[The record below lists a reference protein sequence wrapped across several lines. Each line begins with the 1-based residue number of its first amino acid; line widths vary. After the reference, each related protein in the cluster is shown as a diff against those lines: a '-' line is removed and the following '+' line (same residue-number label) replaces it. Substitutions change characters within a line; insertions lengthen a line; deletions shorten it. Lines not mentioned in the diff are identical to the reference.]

1 MKKWIVLVVV
11 SLLALATYTVAGP
24 YLTVRA
30 IRSAVQARDSDA
42 LARQVDFP
50 ALRTSIKAQLSDRLV
65 RNAGADMQANPFG
78 AFGLSI
84 ATGMLDGVV
93 NAMVTPVGL
102 DAIMEGRKVWENVD
116 RDLSP
121 PASSAS
127 APPVE
132 PLHGAVGRYES
143 LSRFTA
149 TIRQRNGQPVVFVLT
164 RNGVQWRLSD
174 IRLPP

>member
-42 LARQVDFP
+42 LARQVDSP
-50 ALRTSIKAQLSDRLV
+50 ALRTSIKGQLSDRLV
-65 RNAGADMQANPFG
+65 RNAGADMQASPFG

-121 PASSAS
+121 PTSAAS
-127 APPVE
+127 APPEE
-132 PLHGAVGRYES
+132 PLHGAVCRYES

-164 RNGVQWRLSD
+164 RSGVQWRLSD